1 MDDVQ
6 TAIINLQ
13 RALQKRPCCDQQ
25 TQTDDLGNY
34 ELMKHHIQLA
44 NKYMMLVDD
53 EQEQLNTEVFQ
64 SERWGEKSFKTVR
77 DETDLVSEVST
88 EDCNVNDAILAE
100 EKPSQR
106 EKDGRKKR
114 KRQSGAEDDD
124 SFVME
129 RHERVYLAYKPDDK
143 SWRFKCVLKDK
154 GETWDEADTAIM
166 KKMNDVSRNGKCI
179 ENAFTQREKLVQ
191 LYSEQ
196 RGVSY
201 KEGEEEAA
209 GMTNLELFV
218 AIKKTSPGFISS
230 GLPTPSARSLAQ

>member
-6 TAIINLQ
+6 TAIVNLQ

-25 TQTDDLGNY
+25 TQTDELSNY
-34 ELMKHHIQLA
+34 ELMKHHIELA
-44 NKYMMLVDD
+44 NKYMMLL
-53 EQEQLNTEVFQ
+53 EQEPTCEQVLD
-64 SERWGEKSFKTVR
+64 SEKWGVKSVVN
-77 DETDLVSEVST
+77 ETDTVSEVST
-88 EDCNVNDAILAE
+88 DDCNVNEAILAE
-100 EKPSQR
+100 ERPTPR

-129 RHERVYLAYKPDDK
+129 RHERVYLAFKPDDK

-154 GETWDEADTAIM
+154 GVTWDEADTAIM
-166 KKMNDVSRNGKCI
+166 KKMNDVSRNGKCV

-196 RGVSY
+196 RGISY
-201 KEGEEEAA
+201 REGEEEAA

-218 AIKKTSPGFISS
+218 SIKKTSPGFISS
-230 GLPTPSARSLAQ
+230 GLPTPSAHSLFL